1 MGLEKEM
8 SRISYSQISMFS
20 ECPHRWKLNYIDK
33 LRIFE
38 SNIHLI
44 FGTAMHEVIQTHLE
58 VMYND
63 SIKNA
68 DILDLNKMLRDKLI
82 EQFKIAEERDGKP
95 PCKKEDLHEF
105 FQDGVDIL
113 DFYTKRKSDYFAKRG
128 YKLIGCEVPID
139 FDLKNGIKMIGYLD
153 IVLLDEILDVIK
165 IIDIKTSTMGW
176 NKWQKA
182 DENKTQQLLLY
193 KQFYSKQYNH
203 PIERIEVEYFIV
215 KRKLWEKAQFPQKR
229 VQKFSPASGKPS
241 MNKVNNRLL
250 KFVNEAFTEDG
261 SYTTN
266 TLEATPSKKSCK
278 WCEFNGTQYCD
289 EGVK

>member
-1 MGLEKEM
+1 M
-8 SRISYSQISMFS
+8 YS

-95 PCKKEDLHEF
+95 PCKKEDLYEF
-105 FQDGVDIL
+105 FQDGVNIL

-153 IVLLDEILDVIK
+153 IVLLDEVLDVIK

-241 MNKVNNRLL
+241 MNKVNTRLL
-250 KFVNEAFTEDG
+250 KFVNEAFTGDG

-278 WCEFNGTQYCD
+278 WCEFNGTEYCS
-289 EGVK
+289 EGIK

>member
-1 MGLEKEM
+1 M
-8 SRISYSQISMFS
+8 SRISYSQISMYS

-95 PCKKEDLHEF
+95 PCKKEDLYEF
-105 FQDGVDIL
+105 FQDGVNIL

-153 IVLLDEILDVIK
+153 IVLLDEVLDVIK

-176 NKWQKA
+176 NKWMKK

-229 VQKFSPASGKPS
+229 VQKFAPASGKPS
-241 MNKVNNRLL
+241 MNKVNTRLL

-289 EGVK
+289 RGVR